1 MSNTKRLILASL
13 LAVTTAFT
21 ATAKDYQMTL
31 FGIKSDGV
39 TMNTRSIQ
47 KAIDYIADKGGGRL
61 IFTVGRYLTGSI
73 HMRSNVT
80 LHLSEG
86 AILVGSTNPYDYDK
100 ELNAW
105 YGLILANKQE
115 NIAITGKGVIEGRGR
130 ELANNFLNQACNGI
144 ISDDMKLG
152 RVGNRPKLIYFRE
165 CNNVTVKDVTL
176 QNPAFWT
183 QTYDQCTNLLID
195 GITVHSRAYWNND
208 GMDIVDCNG
217 ALIQNCYVDATDD
230 AICLKSHDANSICQ
244 NITVRNNKACSSA
257 SGIKFGTASQGGFKN
272 IRIVNNTIFDTFR
285 SAITIQAVDGGL
297 VENVVV
303 DSLRAFNTGN
313 PIYLVVGQ
321 RNKDVNRLIKI
332 DESHSRAHRSRMDN
346 IHISNVYAE
355 VPGTKPDAGYEYE
368 GPTEDNP
375 RNISPSGIVGLA
387 DNHITN
393 VTIEN
398 VEIVYPGG
406 GDSTYARVA
415 TYELDKVP
423 EMPQAY
429 PEFSQHKELPAWGF
443 YIRHADGITFKN
455 VKLTARKADYRPA
468 IVLDDVTQGSFTKM
482 KITEPKAGRKQQIF
496 AYKST
501 KIKK

>member
-1 MSNTKRLILASL
+1 MTRTRQLILAAFL
-13 LAVTTAFT
+13 TLEAIAVS
-21 ATAKDYQMTL
+21 AKDYQMTL
-31 FGIKSDGV
+31 FGIKSDGI

-47 KAIDYIADKGGGRL
+47 KAIDYIAEKGGGRL
-61 IFTVGRYLTGSI
+61 VFTVGRYLTGSI

-105 YGLILANKQE
+105 YGLILANKQD
-115 NIAITGKGVIEGRGR
+115 NIAITGKGVIDGRGR
-130 ELANNFLNQACNGI
+130 DLANNFLAQACNGI
-144 ISDDMKLG
+144 IDDPMKLG
-152 RVGNRPKLIYFRE
+152 RVSNRPKLIYFRE
-165 CNNVTVKDVTL
+165 CNNVTINGITL

-217 ALIQNCYVDATDD
+217 AVIQNSYIDATDD
-230 AICLKSHDANSICQ
+230 AICLKSHSATSICQ

-257 SGIKFGTASQGGFKN
+257 SGIKFGTASLGGFKN
-272 IRIVNNTIFDTFR
+272 IRIINNTIFDTFR

-297 VENVVV
+297 VENIVV
-303 DSLRAFNTGN
+303 DSLRSINTGN

-321 RNKDVNRLIKI
+321 RNNDAHKLIQVDSI
-332 DESHSRAHRSRMDN
+332 HSRTHRSRMDN
-346 IHISNVYAE
+346 VRISNVYAE
-355 VPGTKPDAGYEYE
+355 VPATKPDAGYEYE

-406 GDSTYARVA
+406 ADSTYARVA

-423 EMPQAY
+423 EMPRAY

-443 YIRHADGITFKN
+443 YVRHADDVAFRN
-455 VKLTARKADYRPA
+455 VRLTAKKSDYRPA
-468 IVLDDVTQGSFTKM
+468 IVLDDVTCGSFTKM
-482 KITEPKAGRKQQIF
+482 KISEPKAGKKQQIF

-501 KIKK
+501 KIRK

>member
-1 MSNTKRLILASL
+1 MNKIRHLILVAL
-13 LAVTTAFT
+13 MTLAAANVA
-21 ATAKDYQMTL
+21 AKDYQMTL
-31 FGIKSDGV
+31 FGIKSDGT

-47 KAIDYIADKGGGRL
+47 KAIDYIAQQGGGRL
-61 IFTVGRYLTGSI
+61 VFTVGRYLTGSI

-86 AILVGSTNPYDYDK
+86 AILVGSTNPYDYDM

-105 YGLILANKQE
+105 YGLVLANKQD
-115 NIAITGKGVIEGRGR
+115 NIAITGKGVIEGQGR
-130 ELANNFLNQACNGI
+130 ALANNFLAQACNGI
-144 ISDDMKLG
+144 INDPLKLG
-152 RVGNRPKLIYFRE
+152 RVANRPKLIYFRE
-165 CNNVTVKDVTL
+165 CNNVTVKDITL

-183 QTYDQCTNLLID
+183 QTYDQCTNLVID

-230 AICLKSHDANSICQ
+230 AICLKSHDAKSLCQ

-257 SGIKFGTASQGGFKN
+257 SGIKFGTASVGGFKN

-285 SAITIQAVDGGL
+285 SAITIQAVDGGH
-297 VENVVV
+297 VENIIV
-303 DSLRAFNTGN
+303 DSLRAINTGN

-321 RNKDVNRLIKI
+321 RRGDAHELIKVN
-332 DESHSRAHRSRMDN
+332 DDTNKPGRSRMDN
-346 IHISNVYAE
+346 VHISNVYAE

-375 RNISPSGIVGLA
+375 RNISPSAIVGLEN
-387 DNHITN
+387 NHITN
-393 VTIEN
+393 VSIEN

-406 GDSTYARVA
+406 GDPNYARVG
-415 TYELDKVP
+415 TDELDKVP
-423 EMPQAY
+423 EMPRAY

-443 YIRHADGITFKN
+443 YVRHADGVTFRN
-455 VKLTARKADYRPA
+455 MRLTARKADYRPA
-468 IVLDDVTQGSFTKM
+468 IVLDDVNRGSFTKI
-482 KITEPKAGRKQQIF
+482 KVAEPKAGKKQQIF
-496 AYKST
+496 AHNSKQ
-501 KIKK
+501 IKK